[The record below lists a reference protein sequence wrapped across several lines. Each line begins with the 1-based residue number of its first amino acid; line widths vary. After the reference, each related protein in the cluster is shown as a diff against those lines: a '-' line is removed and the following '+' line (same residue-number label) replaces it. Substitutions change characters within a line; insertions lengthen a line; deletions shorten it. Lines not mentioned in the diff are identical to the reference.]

1 MHIKGAPATD
11 AERATIAQM
20 HADGASRNQIVTAT
34 GLGAGTVSK
43 IARDLGLS
51 FDVARV
57 APATA
62 IRTAGFKVR
71 RQAIQG
77 RLLARAEKL
86 LDRLEAD
93 QYQAVLR
100 HATGDTVETLTFVPA
115 RDEKDLQ
122 YALYGYLASEER
134 LERVGGDAG
143 IAAASSVVSSLMDGL
158 RSLQAQGS
166 DNGGS
171 VDSGM

>member
-77 RLLARAEKL
+77 RLLARAETQRRERTAL
-86 LDRLEAD
+86 RRA
-93 QYQAVLR
+93 QATR
-100 HATGDTVETLTFVPA
+100 APMIRTRQA
-115 RDEKDLQ
+115 RGW
-122 YALYGYLASEER
+122 AER
-134 LERVGGDAG
+134 P
-143 IAAASSVVSSLMDGL
+143 SVV
-158 RSLQAQGS
+158 
-166 DNGGS
+166 
-171 VDSGM
+171 VVSGFVAA